1 VSTAAAG
8 PALLAEALAGAR
20 PRAVGAL
27 LRFVRDLDAA
37 EDAFQEA
44 ALRALKSWP
53 EAGLPR
59 DPAAWLILVGRN
71 LVIDRARRRA
81 RQAPL
86 PPEELLSDLEDA
98 EAALADRLDE
108 ERWRDDVLRLLFT
121 CCHPELAAE
130 HQVALAL
137 RVVSGLGVRQIA
149 RAFLVSEAAMEQ
161 RLTRAKARIAAAG
174 LPFAAPGPAERI
186 HRRDAVAAMVY
197 LLFNEGYSAGGGP
210 GSPRAQ
216 LCGEAIRLARLLL
229 ELFPGDPELLGL
241 CALCLLQHA
250 RAAARFAPDG
260 AIILLDRQDR
270 GLWSRPMIAEGLAL
284 LEEAARRQQPGPY
297 QLQAAVAALHARAAR
312 PEDTAWAEI
321 ERLYA
326 ALERL
331 QPSPVITLNRAVAL
345 AKAQG
350 PAAAL
355 ALIDPLG
362 ERLSGYF
369 PYHGVKG
376 ALLKDLGRRDEA
388 RAALERAAALAN
400 TPAEAAHIREQIAEL
415 GG

>member
-1 VSTAAAG
+1 MSSAVG
-8 PALLAEALAGAR
+8 PALIAEALAAAR

-27 LRFVRDLDAA
+27 LRHVRDLDRA

-44 ALRALKSWP
+44 ALRALRTWP

-71 LVIDRARRRA
+71 QAIDRARRAA

-86 PPEELLSDLEDA
+86 PPEELLSDLGDA
-98 EAALADRLDE
+98 EAALAERLDA

-121 CCHPELAAE
+121 CCQPELAPE

-137 RVVSGLGVRQIA
+137 RVVSGLSVRQIA
-149 RAFLVSEAAMEQ
+149 RAFLVGEAAMEQ

-174 LPFAAPGPAERI
+174 LAFEAPGPAERAA
-186 HRRDAVAAMVY
+186 RRDAVAAMVY

-216 LCGEAIRLARLLL
+216 LCGEAIRLARLLV
-229 ELFPGDPELLGL
+229 ELFPEDPELLGL
-241 CALCLLQHA
+241 CALCLLQHS

-260 AIILLDRQDR
+260 AIILLERQDR
-270 GLWSRPMIAEGLAL
+270 ALWSRPMIAEGRAL
-284 LEEAARRQQPGPY
+284 LEAAARDQQPGPY
-297 QLQAAVAALHARAAR
+297 QLQAAIAALHAAAPRA
-312 PEDTAWAEI
+312 EDTAWAGI

-331 QPSPVITLNRAVAL
+331 QPSPVVTLNRGVAL
-345 AKAQG
+345 AKAVG

-355 ALIDPLG
+355 ALIEPLG
-362 ERLSGYF
+362 ERLAGYF
-369 PYHGVKG
+369 PYHGVRG
-376 ALLKDLGRRDEA
+376 ALLKELGRAPEA

-400 TPAEAAHIREQIAEL
+400 TPAEAAHIREQIAAL
-415 GG
+415 AG